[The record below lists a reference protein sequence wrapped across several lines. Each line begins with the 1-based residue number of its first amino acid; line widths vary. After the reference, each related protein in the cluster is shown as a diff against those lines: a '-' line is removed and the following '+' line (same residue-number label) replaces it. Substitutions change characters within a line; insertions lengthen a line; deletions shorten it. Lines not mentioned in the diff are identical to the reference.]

1 MNTRMLRQRLLLTV
15 LTVLTVPT
23 VLWSQDDV
31 RARLES
37 RGLPTDLV
45 DQVTAIA
52 ADATARGLPTAPL
65 ADKAIEGFAKQV
77 PGARIVAVVRQYGE
91 RMIDAR
97 NAVQTA
103 GVSAPEGR
111 LITAATD
118 AMGRG
123 FVADDIGRVVRA
135 GPRAEIAT
143 PGLTVAAALVAQGMP
158 TSVATDIV
166 AQAIQRGSS
175 PAQILDLPSVA
186 RTMQSQ
192 GMSPSDAGR
201 EMLHGGRG
209 PGGPDGNGG
218 PRPDG
223 PRVGGEDRGGHG
235 PPGGRGGPGSPSGP
249 PQPRPDD
256 HRGPGGRPPRP
267 E

>member
-1 MNTRMLRQRLLLTV
+1 MTLSRLLFLCLLTISTASSV
-15 LTVLTVPT
+15 LCA
-23 VLWSQDDV
+23 QDDV
-31 RARLES
+31 RARLAS
-37 RGLPTDLV
+37 RGLPADLV
-45 DQVTAIA
+45 EQVTAIA
-52 ADATARGLPTAPL
+52 ADATARGLPAGPL

-91 RMIDAR
+91 RMVDAR
-97 NAVQTA
+97 TAVQSA

-123 FVADDIGRVVRA
+123 FVAGDIDRVVRA

-158 TSVATDIV
+158 TSVATDVV

-175 PAQILDLPSVA
+175 ASQILDLPSVA
-186 RTMQSQ
+186 RVMQSQ

-201 EMLHGGRG
+201 EMLHGGG
-209 PGGPDGNGG
+209 PGPSGGGNGG

-223 PRVGGEDRGGHG
+223 PRVGGEDHGGHG
-235 PPGGRGGPGSPSGP
+235 PEGGRPGPNSGP